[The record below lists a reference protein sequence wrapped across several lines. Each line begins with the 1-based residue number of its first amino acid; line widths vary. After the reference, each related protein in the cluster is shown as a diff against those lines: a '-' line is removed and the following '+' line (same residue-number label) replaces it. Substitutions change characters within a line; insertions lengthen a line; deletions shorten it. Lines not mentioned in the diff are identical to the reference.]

1 VWLPSA
7 EDLALSK
14 LGRFE
19 DVDQNDILELLSLPN
34 SSWELFESLAREVS
48 GYYVGPPLDSK
59 IAYIQKRLEK
69 RRKKP

>member
-1 VWLPSA
+1 
-7 EDLALSK
+7 LSK

-19 DVDQNDILELLSLPN
+19 DVDQNDILDLLSLPT

-48 GYYVGPPLDSK
+48 HYYVGPPLDSK